1 MKPKLAESEYFAVR
15 MDLWTS
21 RAINPSLL
29 QLYTCAAEVGM
40 GLPVLT
46 DALSGEKE
54 VCHWVSNSERKS
66 VYLEQPC
73 EESTSDPFCDGKLM
87 KLFSPCS
94 KIGKEVPSCTY
105 YKCGQ

>member
-1 MKPKLAESEYFAVR
+1 
-15 MDLWTS
+15 
-21 RAINPSLL
+21 
-29 QLYTCAAEVGM
+29 M

-73 EESTSDPFCDGKLM
+73 EESTRDPFCDGKLM

-94 KIGKEVPSCTY
+94 KNGKEVPLCTC
-105 YKCGQ
+105 YKCGIRVGVQ